1 MKSESLETSEPC
13 KGVGFGVEGEEASA
27 FQFEGR
33 GDMDDVVGVHS
44 SPAMMRLKRS
54 SSHSPA
60 FGGTK
65 PASIIRCSR
74 SALIRAK
81 SSPICFWVRAFFPG
95 FFGAMVKTSP
105 ERVFTS
111 ARPYFRT
118 AARILAGWRFR
129 SLRVNVTGGLMS
141 DIGCLTLVGDQA
153 DNYS

>member
-1 MKSESLETSEPC
+1 MKSESLETSEPGE
-13 KGVGFGVEGEEASA
+13 GVGFGVKGEEAAA
-27 FQFEGR
+27 FQFQGR
-33 GDMDDVVGVHS
+33 GDVDDVVGVHS

-54 SSHSPA
+54 ASHSPG

-65 PASIIRCSR
+65 PASIMRCNR
-74 SALIRAK
+74 SALTRAK
-81 SSPICFWVRAFFPG
+81 SSPICFWVRAFFPV

-129 SLRVNVTGGLMS
+129 SLRVKVTGGLMS
-141 DIGCLTLVGDQA
+141 NTGCLTLVRDQA
-153 DNYS
+153 DN